1 MLKCIRL
8 DQNEGK
14 DLSLRKNLE
23 IFIRFLEDKCKIKNP
38 FYLADKP
45 GYGKIPF
52 WGFNGN
58 ERIRIF
64 SELYEPKLKK
74 LPILEAYFGKTF

>member
-1 MLKCIRL
+1 MVLIDDLHLVLRVTDKLFKLLLLKFIRL

-14 DLSLRKNLE
+14 DLGLRKNLE

-45 GYGKIPF
+45 GYGKIQF
-52 WGFNGN
+52 LVLM
-58 ERIRIF
+58 EM
-64 SELYEPKLKK
+64 SE
-74 LPILEAYFGKTF
+74 